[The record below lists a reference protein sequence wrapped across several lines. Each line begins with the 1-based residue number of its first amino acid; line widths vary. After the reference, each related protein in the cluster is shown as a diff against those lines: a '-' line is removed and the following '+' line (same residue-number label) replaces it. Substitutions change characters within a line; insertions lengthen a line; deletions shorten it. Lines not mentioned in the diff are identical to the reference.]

1 MKHNKYKNVGVIYEA
16 LCTAVLK
23 EVGEGNNKKAKMYM
37 SLVKKY
43 FMNESTLQKAWK
55 VYNQLLYSEA
65 VNYFYADRFL
75 GYLVKEYNSIDKNSI
90 DHCVKSLFEDVSSFS
105 NKKNLMKT
113 KTPNY
118 RLFASFNILAEQDD
132 ITSSERITCERT
144 LSEHLID
151 NKEATRI
158 RDSKTVREVIPEQE
172 EIDSETKQLADVLAI
187 NIFKERYNNKLNE
200 DQKDLLVKYITSS
213 NQRSFDKWMKNKSQ
227 KVIEEIDT
235 FVTSNYSS
243 VDTETREKLYLV
255 SEKLKNLTSQRTI
268 REQDLTTMLLSLQ
281 IKDYVTMFS

>member
-1 MKHNKYKNVGVIYEA
+1 
-16 LCTAVLK
+16 
-23 EVGEGNNKKAKMYM
+23 
-37 SLVKKY
+37 
-43 FMNESTLQKAWK
+43 
-55 VYNQLLYSEA
+55 
-65 VNYFYADRFL
+65 
-75 GYLVKEYNSIDKNSI
+75 
-90 DHCVKSLFEDVSSFS
+90 
-105 NKKNLMKT
+105 
-113 KTPNY
+113 
-118 RLFASFNILAEQDD
+118 
-132 ITSSERITCERT
+132 
-144 LSEHLID
+144 
-151 NKEATRI
+151 
-158 RDSKTVREVIPEQE
+158 
-172 EIDSETKQLADVLAI
+172 LAI

-213 NQRSFDKWMKNKSQ
+213 NQKSFDKWMKNKSQ